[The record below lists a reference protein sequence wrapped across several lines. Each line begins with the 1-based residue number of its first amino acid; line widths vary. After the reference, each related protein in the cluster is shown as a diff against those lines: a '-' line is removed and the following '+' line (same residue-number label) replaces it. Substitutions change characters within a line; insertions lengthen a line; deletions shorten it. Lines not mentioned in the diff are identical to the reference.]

1 MSAGQALVLRAVIS
15 SLVVGA
21 LGLPTAQG
29 QIRAQPPTATVPASV
44 TAWADQPVAY
54 DVLDDRYAGPE
65 VDIGEHF
72 GQPRFAYPGND
83 WHWQMLPQGILYH
96 AYMAAGRESRF
107 AAQWFHERDK
117 GWLWDSA
124 LGGQAGMIRYG
135 NCDPCWPEGWQ
146 LDIEGAA
153 FPRLT
158 MNTVRE
164 LVSVDFRFGVPIT
177 YRRGPWEAKFG
188 YYHLSSHLGDEYMV
202 RYVTFDRLNYTRDV
216 LIAAVAFR
224 PVPDL
229 RLYAEAGWAFHD
241 NDGSEPWEFQFGI
254 DYSPIEP
261 WSVLGTPFFA
271 INARIREEVDF
282 GGNMTVQT
290 GLQWRSCLG
299 SLFRA
304 GVFYFNGKTDQY
316 QFFREHEEQLGLALW
331 YDY

>member
-1 MSAGQALVLRAVIS
+1 LGLLTAHGQVQAL
-15 SLVVGA
+15 
-21 LGLPTAQG
+21 
-29 QIRAQPPTATVPASV
+29 PPTEAAPADV
-44 TAWADQPVAY
+44 TAWVDQPAAYQVA
-54 DVLDDRYAGPE
+54 DNRYAGPE
-65 VDIGEHF
+65 VDIGAHF
-72 GQPRFAYPGND
+72 GQPRFAYPHDD

-96 AYMAAGRESRF
+96 AYMAGGRESRF
-107 AAQWFHERDK
+107 ATHWFHESDQ
-117 GWLWDSA
+117 GWLWDST
-124 LGGQAGMIRYG
+124 LGGQVAMIRYG

-158 MNTVRE
+158 MNNTVRE
-164 LVSVDFRFGVPIT
+164 LVSVDFRFGIPVT

-202 RYVTFDRLNYTRDV
+202 RFATFDRLNYTRDV
-216 LIAAVAFR
+216 LVAAVAFR
-224 PVPDL
+224 PVPAL
-229 RLYAEAGWAFHD
+229 RLYAEAGWAFHV

-271 INARIREEVDF
+271 INGRIREEVDF

-290 GLQWRSCLG
+290 GLQWRSRLG

-331 YDY
+331 YDF